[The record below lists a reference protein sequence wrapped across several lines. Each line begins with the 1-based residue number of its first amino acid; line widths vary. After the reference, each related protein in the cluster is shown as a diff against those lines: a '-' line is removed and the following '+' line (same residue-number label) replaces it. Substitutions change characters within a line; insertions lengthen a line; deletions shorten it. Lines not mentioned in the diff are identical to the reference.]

1 LSYGKIGYLK
11 PLYFCS
17 IIKQLKKLIM
27 EKQKEFMLL
36 FSFEPN
42 SSYQPTEAEMNEM
55 HQQWGAFIGKI
66 AIQEKLVSTHQL
78 GFEGKQIA
86 ADKSVTEGINIANNK
101 TLGGNMIVKAN
112 SLDEAVLIAQ
122 DCPILQM
129 GGSVEVR
136 SINPM

>member
-42 SSYQPTEAEMNEM
+42 SSYQPTEA
-55 HQQWGAFIGKI
+55 
-66 AIQEKLVSTHQL
+66 HQL